1 MQLHFKYVIV
11 SVVLAVVLV
20 VVVLA
25 VAVCVLLLVL
35 VVAIGLSA
43 RALGIASDSPS
54 SPGRK
59 PRDISFP
66 RPIRKSWDCER
77 IGPCAAASG
86 TK

>member
-35 VVAIGLSA
+35 VVAIVVYDACMPRSGGKTTQN
-43 RALGIASDSPS
+43 GIA
-54 SPGRK
+54 PGIHLAHPDLVAPK
-59 PRDISFP
+59 I
-66 RPIRKSWDCER
+66 K
-77 IGPCAAASG
+77 GLAL
-86 TK
+86 